1 MNIWLVPSNNSFFR
15 LTDLLTARNVVSW
28 RQSQDFEVG
37 DIIYIYTTKPTGCIT
52 HQMVVS
58 ASNLPSSKYT
68 DDKEYW
74 TNPEVYNDVI
84 LSYKR
89 FAEFTVVHRL
99 PTSEQLSYSQLKK
112 HGLKTVQITH
122 RIKADLAKYIDT
134 CILQLIKPDLSASPD
149 FLDDTIK
156 YQEGA
161 VMQVLI
167 NKFERNSEARRQC
180 IEAHGCYCHV
190 CGLDFAKMYGEIGDG
205 FIHVH
210 HIVPLSSIGAEYNV
224 DPIKDLIPVCPNC
237 HAMLHRQMNGEMQT
251 VEQLRKSIAS
261 KGRLF

>member
-1 MNIWLVPSNNSFFR
+1 MNIWLVPSNNAFFR
-15 LTDLLTARNVVSW
+15 LTDLLTARNIVSW

-52 HQMVVS
+52 YQMVVT
-58 ASNLPSSKYT
+58 ASNLPSSEYT

-74 TNPEVYNDVI
+74 TDPEVYNNVI

-122 RIKADLAKYIDT
+122 RIKIDLAKYIDT
-134 CILQLIKPDLSASPD
+134 CILQITRPDLSASPD
-149 FLDDTIK
+149 FLDETIK
-156 YQEGA
+156 YQEGT

-167 NKFERNSEARRQC
+167 NKFERNRETRQKC

-190 CGLDFAKMYGEIGDG
+190 CGLDFAKKYGEIGKG

-210 HIVPLSSIGAEYNV
+210 HLIPISTIREDYVV
-224 DPIKDLIPVCPNC
+224 DPINDLIPVCPNC
-237 HAMLHRQMNGEMQT
+237 HAMLHRTGNGT
-251 VEQLRKSIAS
+251 TLSVEELRE
-261 KGRLF
+261 RLGKTMVL